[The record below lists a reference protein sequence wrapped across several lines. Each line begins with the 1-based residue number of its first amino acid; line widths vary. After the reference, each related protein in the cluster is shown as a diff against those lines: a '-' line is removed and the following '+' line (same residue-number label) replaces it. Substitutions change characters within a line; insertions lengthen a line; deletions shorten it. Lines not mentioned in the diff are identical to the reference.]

1 MTIPVLMDGAMQ
13 PMLDLAFASSAA
25 VDGRVSVTRSGTAS
39 TYFDAAGVLR
49 TAAANTPRLDYD
61 PATLAGRGL
70 LIEEARTNLVV
81 NSTTFNSGWTGN
93 GATVNTFVPITLPD
107 GTFGG
112 YRAIDTGLVGVHEM
126 FQALS
131 HISGTTYTASL
142 VAKAGSRQW
151 VTVAFYDGVSAF
163 GAYFDLQNGV
173 IGGSAGGFVAPSSK
187 QMQSL
192 GNGWYRC
199 SITATAGATGGNMLF
214 GIASADGT
222 RSFAGS
228 GNDYIHVYHAQDE
241 AGAFPTSII
250 LSGGSA
256 TTRPADVAT
265 LPLASLGFNPA
276 RFSARIDYQ
285 RRDGGTSGGRALFAF
300 TNGSQVSFVNAV
312 QLNTAQVENSTY
324 IGAATGPTASDTAAH
339 KYAFAINSAGT
350 YQDCQDGGVAVLFGV
365 TGWSAPSITQV
376 NLGTDRI
383 SSLFLNG
390 WVRRLKLYAATLAGT
405 TLQGMTR

>member
-1 MTIPVLMDGAMQ
+1 MTIPVMMDRTMQ

-93 GATVNTFVPITLPD
+93 GASATILAPTLLPD
-107 GTFGG
+107 GTTGG
-112 YRAIDTGLVGVHEM
+112 YLIQDTGLLGVHEM
-126 FQALS
+126 FQAIT
-131 HISGTTYTASL
+131 HATTTTYTASIVL
-142 VAKAGSRQW
+142 KQGSRRW
-151 VTVAFYDGVSAF
+151 ATVAFYDGVTAF
-163 GAYFDLQNGV
+163 GAFFDLQAGV
-173 IGGSAGGFVAPSSK
+173 IGGSTGFTAPTSK

-199 SITATAGATGGNMLF
+199 SVTGTTSATGGNMFF

-222 RSFAGS
+222 KSFPGTGS
-228 GNDYIHVYHAQDE
+228 DNIYVFHAQDE
-241 AGAFPTSII
+241 AGAFPTSMI

-276 RFSARIDYQ
+276 RFSAQIDYQ
-285 RRDGGTSGGRALFAF
+285 RRDGGTLGGRALFAF
-300 TNGSQVSFVNAV
+300 TNGAQASFVNAV
-312 QLNTAQVENSTY
+312 QLNTPQVENSTY
-324 IGAATGPTASDTAAH
+324 VGAATGPSAADTAAH
-339 KYAFAINSAGT
+339 KYAFAINNLGT
-350 YQDCQDGGVAVLFGV
+350 YQDCQDGGVAVLFAV
-365 TGWSAPSITQV
+365 TGWSAPPITQV
-376 NLGTDRI
+376 NLGTDRTA
-383 SSLFLNG
+383 SLFLNG
-390 WVRRLKLYAATLAGT
+390 WIRRLKLYGSTLAGA